1 MKAWQ
6 NIVYMSLLVLLPSS
20 SFSIENILLAKH
32 SKKILSQQEIVLGA
46 NLGVMPIV
54 KLAQQ
59 QQEWGTKQWLF
70 YTTQLARHQADQA
83 LQLSVYFKNT
93 DKISANS
100 WLQHAMRLGSSVATY
115 QIALDAY
122 QQKNFNTVASLLKEQ
137 QHQHDSLELLVKAY
151 LALGKTSAINDL
163 KTQLISKTPNFY
175 HSLQSFS
182 VFPKVAANGAQY
194 KMEHCLRNLSLI
206 ASEYE
211 HLGQLNQFKLRF
223 ENHPLS
229 EHLCINEVRYFPNL
243 NSYCPDNHAE
253 QAIVCEE
260 EKLLTQLNHVVD
272 SDYLAVMLA
281 KGKANVHYGVSYF
294 SSESS
299 FNVFIHEIS
308 HLLGFV
314 DEYPLTKDHTVCQSI
329 GSRNGLNVVKLPK
342 YIQGSYQQAY
352 EKVMASLPW
361 SHLLKI
367 DSALLTSSKKGW
379 QVNINSELQNSVG
392 IYPAQTCANEDFITV
407 KPLQQP
413 TTLRY
418 LDSPFPKL
426 YQQLLAY
433 HQDKFFMPTW
443 YYNLAYEVYKQGDIN
458 AAKHWLEQAAK
469 SESNKKRQ
477 AKILQGAW

>member
-6 NIVYMSLLVLLPSS
+6 NIVYWSLLVLLPSS
-20 SFSIENILLAKH
+20 SFSIENILLTKLSKH
-32 SKKILSQQEIVLGA
+32 GLSQQEIVLGA

-59 QQEWGTKQWLF
+59 QQEWGSKQWLF
-70 YTTQLARHQADQA
+70 YTTQLAQYQADEA

-93 DKISANS
+93 DKISAKS

-115 QIALDAY
+115 QMALDAY
-122 QQKNFNTVASLLKEQ
+122 QQKKFNTVASLLKSQ
-137 QHQHDSLELLVKAY
+137 RHHSDSLELLVKAY
-151 LALGKTSAINDL
+151 LALGKTGAISDL
-163 KTQLISKTPNFY
+163 KTHLISGTPSLY
-175 HSLQSFS
+175 QSLQSFS
-182 VFPKVAANGAQY
+182 VFPEVATNGEQY
-194 KMEHCLRNLSLI
+194 KTEHCLRSISLF
-206 ASEYE
+206 ASEYD
-211 HLGQLNQFKLRF
+211 HLNQLSQFKQNF
-223 ENHPLS
+223 DNHPLS
-229 EHLCINEVRYFPNL
+229 QFLCIKEVRYFPNL
-243 NSYCPDNHAE
+243 NSYCPESHAGK
-253 QAIVCEE
+253 AIVCEE
-260 EKLLTQLNHVVD
+260 EKLLTQLKHIVE
-272 SDYLAVMLA
+272 SDYLAIMLA

-308 HLLGFV
+308 HLLGFI
-314 DEYPLTKDHTVCQSI
+314 DEYPLTKDHTVCQSM

-342 YIQGSYQQAY
+342 YIQGSYQEALA
-352 EKVMASLPW
+352 KVMTSLPW
-361 SHLLKI
+361 GHLLKV
-367 DSALLTSSKKGW
+367 DTALLSPSKKGW
-379 QVNINSELQNSVG
+379 QVNINSELQSDVG
-392 IYPAQTCANEDFITV
+392 IYPAQTCAIEDFVTV

-443 YYNLAYEVYKQGDIN
+443 HYNLAYEVYKQGDIN
-458 AAKHWLEQAAK
+458 TAKHWLKRAAK
-469 SESNKKRQ
+469 NESNKKRQ